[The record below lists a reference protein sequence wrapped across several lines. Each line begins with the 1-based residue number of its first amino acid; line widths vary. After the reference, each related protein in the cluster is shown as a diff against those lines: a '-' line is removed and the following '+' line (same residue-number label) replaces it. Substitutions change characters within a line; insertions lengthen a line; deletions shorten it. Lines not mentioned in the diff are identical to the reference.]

1 MIKTPGTRHSHS
13 RSHSR
18 SISHAD
24 ESSFEAGIKVQ
35 IHSQDEPPFIDQL
48 GFGVAPGFQTF
59 VSCQEQRVGVVL
71 ICALNWSLFFWLVL
85 FIFQLVYLPAPW
97 GSCKSAPPS
106 SDYFKAYSISACRTD
121 CETRYLVENCNCRMV
136 HMPGESLH
144 QLQQLLTFTLHGQY
158 KITSILL

>member
-1 MIKTPGTRHSHS
+1 MHTTP
-13 RSHSR
+13 
-18 SISHAD
+18 ISFLSLSLFPLTD
-24 ESSFEAGIKVQ
+24 DSSFEAGIKVQ

-59 VSCQEQRVGVVL
+59 VSCQEQRVGVML
-71 ICALNWSLFFWLVL
+71 IRTLNVLFFSVVVFTLVL

-97 GSCKSAPPS
+97 GSCKSTPPS
-106 SDYFKAYSISACRTD
+106 SDYFNAYSISACRTD

-144 QLQQLLTFTLHGQY
+144 RLQQHFTFTRQY
-158 KITSILL
+158 NIKSILL